1 MVRSLF
7 ALILT
12 TLLAPSALAGQS
24 NAPLLAL
31 WEFDGWAA
39 PTAERPLGLRFV
51 LLDDGSV
58 IYAPDEPAIDALI
71 PNAYFQARLTQAE
84 IDALSTSVSA
94 ILQAQA
100 DQEYHPDKSRGWTAF
115 IFRDAATGAERRAEV
130 AGHPCLA
137 KGRVF
142 SATAPVAGLRANQNS
157 ADRAALS
164 PAMRDACNRLA
175 GFHHASTE
183 PWSPQALPATLPQR

>member
-1 MVRSLF
+1 MFRSLV
-7 ALILT
+7 ALT
-12 TLLAPSALAGQS
+12 TLMLLASPAPAGQP

-39 PTAERPLGLRFV
+39 PTAERPLGLRFALLEDGRV
-51 LLDDGSV
+51 LFS
-58 IYAPDEPAIDALI
+58 PDEPAIDTLI
-71 PNAYFQARLTQAE
+71 PNAFFQARLTNAE
-84 IDALSTSVSA
+84 IETLSERMSA

-100 DQEYHPDKSRGWTAF
+100 DQGYHPDKSRGWTAF
-115 IFRDAATGAERRAEV
+115 IFRDAKTGTERRAEV

-142 SATAPVAGLRANQNS
+142 SATAPVAGLKANRNS

-164 PAMRDACNRLA
+164 SAMREVCNRLA

-183 PWSPQALPATLPQR
+183 SWSPEALPALLPQR